1 MSFKDLGGVKCS
13 VEDKLKAVLNL
24 RTVVELLRGGAIPRT
39 VGMVQG
45 VLDMGGEY

>member
-1 MSFKDLGGVKCS
+1 MKCS

-24 RTVVELLRGGAIPRT
+24 RTVEELIEREGYSQDCGG
-39 VGMVQG
+39 VQG